1 MPKISAIRFL
11 LLTAALSLC
20 AGNGARSD
28 AAPTGAE
35 RTVRLTGSRWA
46 VIVGVTEYRNGIRPL
61 SHAVKDARLIY
72 QTLTDPAVGG
82 CPAENVVLLTS
93 DQSAPVRRPTR
104 SNIEKAL
111 REIAGKTRPED
122 TFWFY
127 FSGHGKPGLE
137 GRSYLLPEDARPG
150 DLENSALSTRLI
162 REVMHTG
169 SAAGRKI
176 VILDACHSGSAKSGI
191 VERVSQ
197 KPEKREEEISAG
209 SVVVLAS
216 SQLDEPSY
224 EYPDIGHGVFTYY
237 LAQGLMGAAVGPMEK
252 TVTVSRLQSYLR
264 AAVSQRVREVGD
276 RQTPVLLPNPLPPQ
290 SDFVLASRSE
300 KAIEQLPRPAS
311 DRLKATEPLGPALVV
326 MLEETRMLPDGKPG
340 PSSEIAETR
349 IKSELVERSFPVVD
363 RQSARRLQEL
373 LGKESD
379 PRAAAEQAQ
388 KVGARF
394 LLRGKAETSSA
405 ALQVNTEFIKGELFV
420 VKATITVE
428 LIDEAGNVLDS
439 RTFAPEGPRDI
450 FRDAVEGEA
459 ARKALTRMAEKVVEA
474 FLPKIQEAMKM
485 PAPQANRSH
494 R

>member
-1 MPKISAIRFL
+1 MPKTSAIRFF
-11 LLTAALSLC
+11 LLTGALILIMGIAAIF
-20 AGNGARSD
+20 GATP
-28 AAPTGAE
+28 AGAE
-35 RTVRLTGSRWA
+35 RSERLAGKRWA

-82 CPAENVVLLTS
+82 CPAENVILLTS
-93 DQSAPVRRPTR
+93 DQSAADRKPTR
-104 SNIEKAL
+104 ANIEKAMQ
-111 REIAGKTRPED
+111 EIAGKTRPED
-122 TFWFY
+122 TFWFF

-150 DLENSALSTRLI
+150 DLANSAVSTRLL
-162 REVMHTG
+162 REVMHKE
-169 SAAGRKI
+169 SAARRKI

-237 LAQGLMGAAVGPMEK
+237 LAQGLMGAAVGPSEK
-252 TVTVSRLQSYLR
+252 TVSVSQLQSYLR
-264 AAVSQRVREVGD
+264 ASVAKRVQEMGD
-276 RQTPVLLPNPLPPQ
+276 KQTPVLLPNPLPPQ
-290 SDFVLASRSE
+290 SDFVLASRSD
-300 KAIEQLPRPAS
+300 KAVEQLPKPTAA
-311 DRLKATEPLGPALVV
+311 RLKATEPLGPALVV

-340 PSSEIAETR
+340 PPSEIAETE
-349 IKSELVERSFPVVD
+349 IKSALMQKSFPIVD
-363 RQSARRLQEL
+363 RQSARRFQEL
-373 LGKESD
+373 LGKEND
-379 PRAAAEQAQ
+379 PRAAADQAQ

-394 LLRGKAETSSA
+394 LLRGRASTSST
-405 ALQVNTEFIKGELFV
+405 ALQVNTDFIKGELIV

-428 LIDEAGNVLDS
+428 LIDEAGNVLDT
-439 RTFAPEGPRDI
+439 RTFAPEGQKDI

-459 ARKALTRMAEKVVEA
+459 ARKALTRMAGKVVEA
-474 FLPKIQEAMKM
+474 FLPKIQEALKM
-485 PAPQANRSH
+485 PVEQAKRSNL
-494 R
+494 